1 MGDLDLPT
9 LGDPGGPRD
18 AAVSPVV
25 GASGQSTGAPAAK
38 FQLGETQPF
47 VPVRIVKRILQGH
60 FVEMAELSEENL
72 GLELRRGSEEE
83 EGKAVPGRRL
93 KEVPSFTA
101 WTRAFC
107 IYTGVVISAHPSK
120 ARDLLA
126 YIALLSAGGR
136 GVGLVAKLR
145 QALQAAAPRPGEC
158 QLWEGR
164 PDQSAGAQAVAQRA
178 AGADG
183 RAGPVPKRRRAA
195 ACYAWNDGRA
205 CVASPCRFAHIC
217 ARCGGDHRKPAW
229 RAVALPVAQSELVD
243 GPTRLFRFFFFFF
256 SFSFFF
262 FFSWRWLLGVET
274 IYQWDCYVKMC
285 NFEYHVFL
293 FQKKK
298 KSNNNK
304 VIK

>member
-1 MGDLDLPT
+1 MWMFAFCRSQPGKCGSPPSGGSGPPDV
-9 LGDPGGPRD
+9 GGPWRTTGR
-18 AAVSPVV
+18 SRQSSGGCQWGG
-25 GASGQSTGAPAAK
+25 GAQSTGAPAAK

-107 IYTGVVISAHPSK
+107 IYAGVVISAHPSK

-126 YIALLSAGGR
+126 YIALLSAGAEEGDWWR
-136 GVGLVAKLR
+136 SYDRRFR
-145 QALQAAAPRPGEC
+145 Q
-158 QLWEGR
+158 QL
-164 PDQSAGAQAVAQRA
+164 PDLESANFGKVDQTLYARSILSAGAQAVAQRA

-217 ARCGGDHRKPAW
+217 ARCGGDHRKPACSL
-229 RAVALPVAQSELVD
+229 AESS
-243 GPTRLFRFFFFFF
+243 GPP
-256 SFSFFF
+256 S
-262 FFSWRWLLGVET
+262 GP
-274 IYQWDCYVKMC
+274 K
-285 NFEYHVFL
+285 
-293 FQKKK
+293 
-298 KSNNNK
+298 
-304 VIK
+304 